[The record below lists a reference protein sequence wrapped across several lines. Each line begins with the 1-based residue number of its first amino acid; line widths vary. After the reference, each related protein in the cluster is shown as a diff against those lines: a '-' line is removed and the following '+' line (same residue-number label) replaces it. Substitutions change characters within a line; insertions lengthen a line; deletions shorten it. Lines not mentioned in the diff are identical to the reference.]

1 MNEVIF
7 KPCDVDE
14 VGQIIEKIG
23 FLKKDEVAANRLEEL
38 IQAAPVDYSEI
49 NLDDYER
56 NLYMETEILS

>member
-38 IQAAPVDYSEI
+38 I
-49 NLDDYER
+49 
-56 NLYMETEILS
+56 